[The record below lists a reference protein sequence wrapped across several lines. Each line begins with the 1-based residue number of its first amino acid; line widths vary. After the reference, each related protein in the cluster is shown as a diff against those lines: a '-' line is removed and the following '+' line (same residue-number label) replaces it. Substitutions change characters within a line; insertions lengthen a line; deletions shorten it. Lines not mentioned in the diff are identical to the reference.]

1 MGMITGIGRLRF
13 KVDAAPAVQIADFHA
28 IQCRAPCKGMFPDCC
43 NSGWDSDACEGSAVA
58 KCRTVDGNNREN
70 TIIVADGVWD
80 GHIAVIGIDAAGDD
94 GMAIND
100 VIVYA
105 ADFQILPSDGG
116 RQQDDQQQNGVFDD
130 RFHGDAGRYNVSSTI
145 GFH

>member
-1 MGMITGIGRLRF
+1 
-13 KVDAAPAVQIADFHA
+13 
-28 IQCRAPCKGMFPDCC
+28 MFPDCR
-43 NSGWDSDACEGSAVA
+43 NSARDSYACEGRAAA

-80 GHIAVIGIDAAGDD
+80 GHIAVIWIDAASDD

-100 VIVYA
+100 VIVYV

-116 RQQDDQQQNGVFDD
+116 RQQDAYQQDGVLDE
-130 RFHGDAGRYNVSSTI
+130 RFHGDAGRYSVSSTT
-145 GFH
+145 GFHRTHVTFLTDK